1 MSNGENRPGSVV
13 SQDDV
18 ESYALGDLG
27 LLKMLDHLGFEVV
40 LDRFDHFLFP
50 LGFDLFLLD
59 FGIVDPLL
67 GLGLDPQSSQRLL
80 PASGLEG
87 DHH

>member
-1 MSNGENRPGSVV
+1 MSSDENRPGSVV

-18 ESYALGDLG
+18 EFYVLDDLG

-40 LDRFDHFLFP
+40 LDHSDHFLFL
-50 LGFDLFLLD
+50 LGSDLFLLD
-59 FGIVDPLL
+59 LGIVDPLL

-80 PASGLEG
+80 PAFGLEG
-87 DHH
+87 GHH